1 MEYYKSNLEN
11 EDDDYNFVYREYK
24 EGLLLFNLMQDEIW
38 NVSESDTI
46 NLRNFYNENK
56 EKYSS
61 FEQDRGK
68 IIGDFQDFQERIW
81 LEELRVK
88 HKVILNNKV
97 IKKLKRQY
105 K

>member
-24 EGLLLFNLMQDEIW
+24 EGLLLFNLMQDKIW
-38 NVSESDTI
+38 NISESDTT

-56 EKYSS
+56 KKYSS

-68 IIGDFQDFQERIW
+68 IIGDFQDFQERVW
-81 LEELRVK
+81 LEELKVK
-88 HKVILNNKV
+88 HKVILNDKV